1 MEYEDYNFLKI
12 RKERGVAFATIDNPP
27 INLLTIELAMEL
39 GRFGEEVAQDDDV
52 RAVVFDSANP
62 DYFIAHFDL
71 NALALFPDEAPPRPE
86 ALDGLKLAYETY
98 RTMPKATIG
107 KIEGRARGGGCEFAL
122 SLDMRFGALGR
133 AIFCQPEVGVGI
145 LPGGGGTQRLPRLI
159 GRSRALEIVLGG
171 DDFTAEM
178 AERYGLLNRALPPE
192 ELTSFVNEL
201 AFRIAS
207 FPAEAIAL
215 NKQSALN
222 ALEMPLVEGLLEESY
237 LFGKLAAS
245 STAKEL
251 YKKAL
256 ELGAQTYEGE
266 LDFTKL
272 YALLK

>member
-1 MEYEDYNFLKI
+1 MDYDGYNLLNI

-39 GRFGEEVAQDDDV
+39 GRFAQEVAQDDDV

-71 NALALFPDEAPPRPE
+71 NALAQFPDEAPPKTKE
-86 ALDGLKLAYETY
+86 LGGLSPIHEMF
-98 RTMPKATIG
+98 RTMPKATIA
-107 KIEGRARGGGCEFAL
+107 KIEGRARGGGCEFL
-122 SLDMRFGALGR
+122 LCLDMRFGALGK
-133 AIFCQPEVGVGI
+133 AIFGQPEVGVGI

-159 GRSRALEIVLGG
+159 GRSRALEIILGG
-171 DDFTAEM
+171 DDITAEV
-178 AERYGLLNRALPPE
+178 AERYGLINRALPPD
-192 ELTSFVNEL
+192 ELTSFVNDL

-215 NKQSALN
+215 NKQSTLN
-222 ALEMPLVEGLLEESY
+222 ALEMPLIEGLLEESY
-237 LFGKLAAS
+237 LFGQLAAS

-256 ELGAQTYEGE
+256 EAGAQTYEGE
-266 LDFTKL
+266 LEFVKL
-272 YALLK
+272 YEKLQ